1 MQFSIVLCVLES
13 YIKYCIVFVT
23 RSKMAPMDLIEFT
36 HIHVV
41 QKNSPIETND
51 KINILFCHISF

>member
-1 MQFSIVLCVLES
+1 MQSSIVLYVLES
-13 YIKYCIVFVT
+13 YIKYRLVFVT

-36 HIHVV
+36 LIHVV
-41 QKNSPIETND
+41 QKNSPIETSD